1 MEENKMTK
9 ITRTVGVVR
18 ERERESNR
26 LEEVAQICDTKNVN
40 ENRANNVIVKIERN
54 IDKQKRVDYIAN
66 RRKAKLLFTG

>member
-1 MEENKMTK
+1 MNE
-9 ITRTVGVVR
+9 TVGVVR

-26 LEEVAQICDTKNVN
+26 LEKSALICDAKNVN
-40 ENRANNVIVKIERN
+40 KNRANNVLGKTKRN